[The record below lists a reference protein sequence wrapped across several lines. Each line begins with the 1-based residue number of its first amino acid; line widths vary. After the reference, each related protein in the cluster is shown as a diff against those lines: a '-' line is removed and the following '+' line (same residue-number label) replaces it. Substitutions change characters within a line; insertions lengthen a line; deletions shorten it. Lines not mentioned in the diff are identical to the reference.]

1 MSFKRHVTYIWGPPR
16 SGKTTLARKLCEG
29 QQITTQ
35 HRSWYFTQPNAETV
49 IFDETN
55 RDFDLYWLL
64 DLMGDKPMTVGKTLI
79 KTKNIIIISQMPP
92 SEFLPRHV
100 SPGDIQTFLN
110 RIDKVHSVPLGTKNP
125 PSFFNIFSHPSVPK
139 DVPQTQPNPEAKD
152 RLLRSLERIE
162 RKIDT
167 LEERRAKLLKEL
179 KQLESSFLV

>member
-1 MSFKRHVTYIWGPPR
+1 MSTKRHVAYIWGPPR

-55 RDFDLYWLL
+55 GDFDLYWLL
-64 DLMGDKPMTVGKTLI
+64 DLMGEKPMMIGKTSI

-100 SPGDIQTFLN
+100 SPGDVQTFLN
-110 RIDKVHSVPLGTKNP
+110 KIDQIHSVPLSAPN
-125 PSFFNIFSHPSVPK
+125 HPSVPSV
-139 DVPQTQPNPEAKD
+139 VPQVQLNIEAKD

-162 RKIDT
+162 RKIDN
-167 LEERRAKLLKEL
+167 LEERRAELLKEL